1 MPALLDRLRL
11 GHGEVQ
17 IEATPRRLALL
28 ISQLAVHQRG
38 AENKLRGPPAKVT
51 LPLTVTTLP
60 CVAPLSAFCFKPMT
74 F

>member
-11 GHGEVQ
+11 GHGELQ

-51 LPLTVTTLP
+51 PPSTLTTLP
-60 CVAPLSAFCFKPMT
+60 FVAPLSALYFSPVAF
-74 F
+74 

>member
-1 MPALLDRLRL
+1 VPALLDRLRL
-11 GHGEVQ
+11 GHGEIQ

-51 LPLTVTTLP
+51 SL
-60 CVAPLSAFCFKPMT
+60 
-74 F
+74 